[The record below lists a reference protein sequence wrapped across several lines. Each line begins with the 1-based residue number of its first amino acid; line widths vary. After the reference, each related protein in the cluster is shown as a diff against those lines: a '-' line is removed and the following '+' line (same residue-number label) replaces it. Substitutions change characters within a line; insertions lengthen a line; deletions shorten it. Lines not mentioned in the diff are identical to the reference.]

1 MHSFFNDAFICSISS
16 FLDFSLANFDGA
28 SYLQYNAHDS
38 YAIRTEKEYITFRF
52 RTNEPDGILL
62 HGFGTAGDYLLFQLL
77 NSKLVVTLNLGEFVT
92 IGWVKLLLSVSVKW
106 SLHHCEHFLEWYRA

>member
-1 MHSFFNDAFICSISS
+1 MRLIFGTSS
-16 FLDFSLANFDGA
+16 LSDLSLANFNGA

-38 YAIRTEKEYITFRF
+38 YAFRTEKEYITFRF

-92 IGWVKLLLSVSVKW
+92 IVWIKLLL
-106 SLHHCEHFLEWYRA
+106 FQ